1 MMVPKRYHWQLY
13 TGDREYEV
21 NETCFDVE
29 DYITSDFSSNQMINF
44 ISYLQNYS
52 EQGEIYSTVKVKSI
66 IVNFSQNHSA
76 SSLG

>member
-1 MMVPKRYHWQLY
+1 MMGLTRYYWQFY
-13 TGDREYEV
+13 TGDREYGV
-21 NETCFDVE
+21 NETSFDVE
-29 DYITSDFSSNQMINF
+29 DYITFDFSSNQMINF

-52 EQGEIYSTVKVKSI
+52 EQGTIYSIVKVKSL